1 MEQTFKALVI
11 EEKGNSV
18 FERNILTKN
27 INDLPQNELL
37 IKVLYSS
44 LNYKDALSASG
55 NKGITREYPHTPG
68 IDAAG
73 IVVKSKTEKFKEGD
87 EVICTGYDLG
97 MNTAGGFGQYIS
109 IPADWAV
116 ARPQNISLRNSMI
129 IGTAGFTA
137 MNGVMEILNHSVRP
151 QDGKIL
157 VTGATGGVGIMAI
170 TFLANLGYEVI
181 ASSGKVNQYN
191 LLKKAGATEII
202 PRYEVNDMTG
212 KPLLRKRWV
221 AAIDTVGGNVL
232 ATALKSTENYGIV
245 ATCGNIDSTELH
257 ISIFPFILRGV
268 RLIGLASAETLMQ
281 KRINV
286 WNKIADWI
294 KIAEKSDFDF
304 LAKEIKLEEL
314 SDEIDLMLKGKQVG
328 RILVNM
334 QP

>member
-11 EEKGNSV
+11 EEKENSV
-18 FERNILTKN
+18 FARNILTKN
-27 INDLPQNELL
+27 INELPQNEVL
-37 IKVLYSS
+37 IKVHYSS

-55 NKGITREYPHTPG
+55 NKGVTRKYPHTPG

-73 IVVKSKTEKFKEGD
+73 IVVNSQLNKFKEGD

-109 IPADWAV
+109 VPASWVV

-137 MNGVMEILNHSVRP
+137 MSGVMEILNHGIQP

-157 VTGATGGVGIMAI
+157 VTGATGGVGIMAV

-181 ASSGKVNQYN
+181 AASGKTEQYDF
-191 LLKKAGATEII
+191 LKKAGAKEII
-202 PRYEVNDMTG
+202 GRDEINDTTG
-212 KPLLRKRWV
+212 KPLLNKRWV

-232 ATALKSTENYGIV
+232 ATVLKSTENYGLV
-245 ATCGNIDSTELH
+245 ATCGSIDSTELH

-281 KRINV
+281 KRLVV
-286 WNKIADWI
+286 WD
-294 KIAEKSDFDF
+294 KIAEKFTNFDF
-304 LAKEIKLEEL
+304 LVKEIKLEAL
-314 SDEIDLMLKGKQVG
+314 SDEIDLILKGKQVG
-328 RILVNM
+328 RVLVNM
-334 QP
+334 L